1 MPLPPKGIQKTWAIL
16 APLLP
21 RELYLAGGTGVIV
34 HLHHRESRDLDFF
47 YHHAAVDL
55 QRLKETVAAAGTFA
69 VGLEDAGTLKGV
81 FGATR
86 LEFLHADEVQPQT
99 LLDEPIEVCGLRVA
113 GLRDLLAM
121 KLNVVRERGELR
133 DYYDIKAIEERSGLS
148 VEDGLVFFM
157 ERYRVTAQDTAVGQT
172 VKALGYLDD
181 IEEDDLLPLSKDE
194 LSAWWAKRQASLVR
208 NLARNPLR

>member
-1 MPLPPKGIQKTWAIL
+1 
-16 APLLP
+16 
-21 RELYLAGGTGVIV
+21 
-34 HLHHRESRDLDFF
+34 
-47 YHHAAVDL
+47 
-55 QRLKETVAAAGTFA
+55 
-69 VGLEDAGTLKGV
+69 
-81 FGATR
+81 
-86 LEFLHADEVQPQT
+86 
-99 LLDEPIEVCGLRVA
+99 
-113 GLRDLLAM
+113 M
-121 KLNVVRERGELR
+121 KLKVVRERGELR

-194 LSAWWAKRQASLVR
+194 LSAWWGKRQASLVR